1 MTGTHFFRR
10 ARRLPA
16 RLLAVGIPLALAAA
30 VGMPGVAFALF
41 ASQPAAQTASVTAA
55 TIGAATNFTAT
66 ATGRTTANLAWTAPS
81 ILTGYKLSQSP
92 GTLAGCSAT
101 PSASTTSCTATGLSP
116 GTVYTWTLT
125 AVYDNWQSSPVQAS
139 TRTTGVSAALVGTA
153 TDTSASSSTSV
164 NGLTTTSGAT
174 LLILVYRQAT
184 TGNPAISS
192 VTGSAIS
199 GSATAIN
206 NQKIDGS
213 YGVFAWRAS
222 ASGAANGT
230 VTVTFTNANNV
241 STTID
246 VVQLAGNNTTTPIA
260 GSAVST
266 GTGTTATGGTLS
278 PGTSTDGE
286 VFFAGTTASSTMS
299 TPSGYT
305 VLNVPSSTVHGSW
318 SSSSA
323 SSTGVSTALGTSGTW
338 GTIEIE
344 ISHA

>member
-1 MTGTHFFRR
+1 
-10 ARRLPA
+10 
-16 RLLAVGIPLALAAA
+16 
-30 VGMPGVAFALF
+30 
-41 ASQPAAQTASVTAA
+41 
-55 TIGAATNFTAT
+55 
-66 ATGRTTANLAWTAPS
+66 
-81 ILTGYKLSQSP
+81 
-92 GTLAGCSAT
+92 
-101 PSASTTSCTATGLSP
+101 
-116 GTVYTWTLT
+116 
-125 AVYDNWQSSPVQAS
+125 
-139 TRTTGVSAALVGTA
+139 
-153 TDTSASSSTSV
+153 V